1 MDEYMTPS
9 NASVTAPISDVDA
22 PTAETEK
29 VATSSN
35 LSTDNNQPKRY
46 TLKSA
51 RTALRRMEADLEKKN
66 EQIAVLKKEI
76 ADLKP
81 QIRAM
86 SVTVEQLE
94 KAETER
100 KVHDALR
107 MKSKH
112 MTGNQVLA
120 ALNLVQHLNG
130 DLDGIDIDELARV
143 IRTAVQDK
151 RQDQP
156 TSTTQAGE
164 VATSGNFSAANNG
177 SSGTSFDGERR
188 VGSDGNV

>member
-1 MDEYMTPS
+1 MDVMMQGTAAET
-9 NASVTAPISDVDA
+9 ASAE
-22 PTAETEK
+22 PTAAAEQSIEK
-29 VATSSN
+29 
-35 LSTDNNQPKRY
+35 PKRY

-120 ALNLVQHLNG
+120 ALDLVQELNG
-130 DLDGIDIDELARV
+130 DLEGIDIGELASV

-156 TSTTQAGE
+156 TSTAQTGE
-164 VATSGNFSAANNG
+164 VVTSSNFSFQ
-177 SSGTSFDGERR
+177 TSNQITE
-188 VGSDGNV
+188 V